1 MKIAILTYLYPEMID
16 YLYKLFP
23 GLHEQN
29 HIDQKR
35 LIDNHIS
42 IWASGWEKAL
52 KEQNIPVL
60 TISTNIPL
68 FLRKWAEENNFSS
81 SDKVQIIIEM
91 LKKFLPDVL
100 FYDLYDSDLLK
111 QIKACLPSIKL
122 IALWKG
128 SPPVDMEI
136 FKHVDLTISCA
147 PEEVRHLRELGIKAE
162 HLHHAFNKNILDN
175 QKLTDKQ
182 YDVIFIGQIFK
193 SIGFHIN
200 RDLVLNKLVKELNLN
215 IFSRAYD
222 LSVHDFAF
230 HFSKKVILTLLFPFY
245 LSANKISGKYKSQ
258 LEKSLTYPITPYSIH
273 LKKYLKAP
281 VYGKIMYDVIKA
293 AKVVLN
299 IHADSSPV
307 YASNMRLF
315 ETTGIGSCLL
325 TDWKTNINE
334 LFKEDTEVVT
344 FRSEQDCVDKAKWLL
359 SHDEERNKIAL
370 AGQQRVFSSHL
381 YEHRLPEFLDII
393 KKHLK

>member
-23 GLHEQN
+23 NLHEQN
-29 HIDQKR
+29 HLDQKGV
-35 LIDNHIS
+35 IDNHIS
-42 IWASGWEKAL
+42 IWASGWEKVL
-52 KEQNIPVL
+52 EEQNIPVL
-60 TISTNIPL
+60 TIPTNIPM
-68 FLRKWAEENNFSS
+68 FLRKWAEENNFTL
-81 SDKVQIIIEM
+81 SDKVEIIIEM
-91 LKKFLPDVL
+91 LKRFLPDVL
-100 FYDLYDSDLLK
+100 FYDLYDHDLLK
-111 QIKACLPSIKL
+111 QIKSNIPSIKL

-147 PEEVRHLRELGIKAE
+147 PEEVEHLRDLGMKAE

-175 QKLTDKQ
+175 QKLTNKQ
-182 YDVIFIGQIFK
+182 HDVIFIGQIFK

-200 RDLVLNKLVKELNLN
+200 RDLVLNKLVKELKLD

-222 LSVHDFAF
+222 LSVHDFAL
-230 HFSKKVILTLLFPFY
+230 HFSKKTILTLLLPFY
-245 LSANKISGKYKSQ
+245 LSANKISGKYKSE
-258 LEKSLTYPITPYSIH
+258 LEKSLTYPITPYSLH
-273 LKKYLKAP
+273 LKNFLRAP
-281 VYGKIMYDVIKA
+281 VYGKIMYDVIKK

-325 TDWKTNINE
+325 TDWKINMNE

-359 SHDEERNKIAL
+359 SHDAERNNIAL
-370 AGQQRVFSSHL
+370 GGQKRVFSSHL
-381 YEHRLPEFLDII
+381 YEHRLPEFLNII
-393 KKHLK
+393 QKHLK